1 MNFDNAEFDLA
12 YDERRKRQYVKARID
27 GNIDID
33 YIHYFKTAGNDAVK
47 DTKEKYFRRVTRM
60 KNTRWQPL
68 FILDVNPLAIDESL
82 KHDVEEV
89 LDTGCVHV
97 IYEKPGGKT
106 KIDWLPK
113 HINCFV
119 YQ

>member
-33 YIHYFKTAGNDAVK
+33 YVHYFKTADNDAVK
-47 DTKEKYFRRVTRM
+47 GAKEKYFRRVARM
-60 KNTRWQPL
+60 KNARRRPL

-82 KHDVEEV
+82 KRGVEEA
-89 LDTGCVHV
+89 LDAGCAHV

-106 KIDWLPK
+106 KMDWLPE
-113 HINCFV
+113 HSNCFV
-119 YQ
+119 YP